1 MAWVRYVGIV
11 SGSNNL
17 REITGHVTN
26 EAYMAQ
32 NNGKEEPAYRRI
44 QSAIRQRIDSGRLR
58 PGDVVDSERE
68 LARIHGVSLM
78 TARHALADLAQEGVV
93 ERRHGAG
100 TFVALPKVHFNK
112 LLGYTEQMASL
123 GLVPRSRI
131 VSSGIVNREH
141 EIAARLGLSSNSR
154 LVRIERV
161 RAAGD
166 EPVALEMCYLSG
178 EEFSTLMDLPLDQSS
193 LFAVLESDYGVELA
207 YADEEIDAT
216 QADHRVAELLQI
228 PRGSPLLRIR
238 QVIFSTKNRATIYV
252 NGLYRS
258 GRHTLRIRRFR

>member
-1 MAWVRYVGIV
+1 MTWLRYVEYVEIDHI
-11 SGSNNL
+11 SHIR
-17 REITGHVTN
+17 RENAGPVPN
-26 EAYMAQ
+26 EAHMTR

-141 EIAARLGLSSNSR
+141 EIAARLGLSSSK
-154 LVRIERV
+154 IG
-161 RAAGD
+161 RAH
-166 EPVALEMCYLSG
+166 V
-178 EEFSTLMDLPLDQSS
+178 
-193 LFAVLESDYGVELA
+193 
-207 YADEEIDAT
+207 
-216 QADHRVAELLQI
+216 
-228 PRGSPLLRIR
+228 
-238 QVIFSTKNRATIYV
+238 
-252 NGLYRS
+252 
-258 GRHTLRIRRFR
+258 

>member
-1 MAWVRYVGIV
+1 MTAFRNIRRANAGPVP
-11 SGSNNL
+11 
-17 REITGHVTN
+17 N
-26 EAYMAQ
+26 EAHMTPQ
-32 NNGKEEPAYRRI
+32 NGKEEPAYRRI

-141 EIAARLGLSSNSR
+141 EIAARLGLSSSSR

-161 RAAGD
+161 RSAGD
-166 EPVALEMCYLSG
+166 EPVALEICYLSG
-178 EEFSTLMDLPLDQSS
+178 EEFSTLMDLPLDQTS
-193 LFAVLESDYGVELA
+193 LFAVLERDYGVELA